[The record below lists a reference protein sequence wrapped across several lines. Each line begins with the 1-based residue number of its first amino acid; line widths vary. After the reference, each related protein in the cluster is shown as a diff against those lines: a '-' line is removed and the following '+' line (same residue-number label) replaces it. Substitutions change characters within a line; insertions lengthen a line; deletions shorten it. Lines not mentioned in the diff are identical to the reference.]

1 MLMDTEREAD
11 IGIGQDYPFGKLE
24 AGECIISQ
32 GIADLNEVAVGDQ
45 LTDVAI
51 NLYNLTRT
59 QSVYFN
65 EFVKDPDM
73 KPVVP

>member
-1 MLMDTEREAD
+1 MDTEREAD

-32 GIADLNEVAVGDQ
+32 GIADLNEVAEGDQ
-45 LTDVAI
+45 LTDVVI

-59 QSVYFN
+59 
-65 EFVKDPDM
+65 
-73 KPVVP
+73 